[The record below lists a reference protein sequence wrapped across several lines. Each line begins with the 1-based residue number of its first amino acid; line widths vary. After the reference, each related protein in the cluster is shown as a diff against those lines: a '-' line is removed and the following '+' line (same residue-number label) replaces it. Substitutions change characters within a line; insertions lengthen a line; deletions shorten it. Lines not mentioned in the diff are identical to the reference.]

1 MSKTTHTIAVI
12 GGTGDLGGGLVRRW
26 AMSGHNVIIGSRT
39 NEKAEAA
46 AADMNASLGIDTVTG
61 QENGAAAATAD
72 LVCLTVPFS
81 NQQPMLEA
89 IQAGIDGKIL
99 IDATVPLMPPKVGTV
114 QLPEEDSAAVKAQNF
129 VGEGVKVV
137 AAFQNVGAAH
147 LQTDHAIECDVLVA
161 GNDPDAR
168 EVVIGLVEDAGLKGW
183 HAGPLANSTA
193 AEALTSLLIHINRR
207 YKIAGGSGIRITGE
221 PGTAE

>member
-1 MSKTTHTIAVI
+1 M
-12 GGTGDLGGGLVRRW
+12 
-26 AMSGHNVIIGSRT
+26 
-39 NEKAEAA
+39 
-46 AADMNASLGIDTVTG
+46 
-61 QENGAAAATAD
+61 
-72 LVCLTVPFS
+72 
-81 NQQPMLEA
+81 
-89 IQAGIDGKIL
+89 
-99 IDATVPLMPPKVGTV
+99 
-114 QLPEEDSAAVKAQNF
+114 
-129 VGEGVKVV
+129 VV